1 MDGTEGRM
9 AAPQSY
15 TPPPS
20 QFGSGGFRAL
30 SSTAVLEREA
40 ETAEGEGSWIFDES
54 ESTVDVA
61 ATAEPLRIPQ
71 GPRPARAVNWRGFDD
86 VILGSED
93 SNESPEPSGEWRR
106 DQKLAKASFIVSLLG
121 IVTGIGFLIGAL
133 MGHLALRRLGRC
145 GWFSCNQEAER
156 QARNAVMV
164 GHTGMAL
171 IVAAVV
177 LAGAWWLIQTPLES
191 LLPNLLPAEGAV
203 QETGAPQ

>member
-1 MDGTEGRM
+1 M

-30 SSTAVLEREA
+30 NGTAVMEREA
-40 ETAEGEGSWIFDES
+40 ETVEGQDSWIFDES
-54 ESTVDVA
+54 ESAADEP
-61 ATAEPLRIPQ
+61 ATAEPRMVPQ

-93 SNESPEPSGEWRR
+93 SDEPQEPSGEWRR

-121 IVTGIGFLIGAL
+121 MVTGVGFLAGAL

-171 IVAAVV
+171 IVAAFV

-191 LLPNLLPAEGAV
+191 LVPGLLPAESSA